1 MPSFNN
7 VVIVGNVTRDVEL
20 RTVGTDGTKVCDLG
34 VAYNKRRKTPDGG
47 YEDEAHFFDV
57 TLWGKTAQTAADY
70 LRKGSPVLVEGELAQ
85 DRWEKDGQKRSKVKI
100 VGRRM
105 VLLGSKGDNPGTPE
119 QAFQEQ
125 AAVPSTEVPSAEIA
139 TGDIPF

>member
-1 MPSFNN
+1 MPSYCH
-7 VVIVGNVTRDVEL
+7 VTLVGNVTRDIEL
-20 RTVGTDGTKVCDLG
+20 RTVGEDNTKVCDLG
-34 VAYNKRRKTPDGG
+34 VAYNKRRKISDGG

-70 LRKGSPVLVEGELAQ
+70 LKKGSPVLIEGELAQ

-100 VGRRM
+100 VGRKM
-105 VLLGSKGDNPGTPE
+105 LLLGSKGDNPRTPE

-125 AAVPSTEVPSAEIA
+125 AAVPSVEIT